1 MKKWNN
7 YDVEE
12 LDAILEEAISHIASA
27 MLELDGAFEYHQQYD
42 MLEDIRK
49 DLENFK
55 EETSAEVMKIQQAEQ
70 DELEREFFRSRL

>member
-7 YDVEE
+7 YDIEE
-12 LDAILEEAISHIASA
+12 LDSILEEAISHIASA
-27 MLELDGAFEYHQQYD
+27 MSELDGAFEYHQQYD
-42 MLEDIRK
+42 MLEEIRK

-55 EETSAEVMKIQQAEQ
+55 EETNTEVMKIRQAEQ